1 MTDDRVDRMASA
13 VRDGH
18 RPSFAPAVY
27 DHSMYLNALEFLEDE
42 REAWRPFE
50 ALDGL
55 TDEQLEV
62 PIDAAHEW
70 SGRDLIAHLVAWQS
84 NALEVAKELA
94 VGETSATK
102 ERSDREWD
110 ERGDEMNLDIQV
122 EWRALPIAEV
132 RRRLREV
139 PGELRGYLTV
149 VPETRWIK
157 HADHLRF
164 FVDETIDHYADH
176 AADLEAILDAASEA
190 GDRAPA
196 DLPTQKATRAD

>member
-1 MTDDRVDRMASA
+1 
-13 VRDGH
+13 
-18 RPSFAPAVY
+18 
-27 DHSMYLNALEFLEDE
+27 MYLNALEFLEEE

-55 TDEQLEV
+55 SDAQLDD
-62 PIDAAHEW
+62 PIDAAHDW

-84 NALEVAKELA
+84 NALDVAKELA
-94 VGETSATK
+94 IGETSATK
-102 ERSDREWD
+102 ARSDAEW
-110 ERGDEMNLDIQV
+110 EARGDAINADIQT
-122 EWRALPIAEV
+122 EWRALPMDEV

-149 VPETRWIK
+149 VPEARWLK

-176 AADLEAILDAASEA
+176 TADLEAILEAAS
-190 GDRAPA
+190 
-196 DLPTQKATRAD
+196 